1 MSDIEIIN
9 FIEDLQLEM
18 IDDQGVMPTKEEIC
32 TYISISLED
41 AKFFNDKKTVM
52 ENELVLQ
59 FLCRRE
65 NNV

>member
-1 MSDIEIIN
+1 MSNIEIIN

-18 IDDQGVMPTKEEIC
+18 IDDHGTLPTIEEIC

-41 AKFFNDKKTVM
+41 AKFFNDQKTVM